1 VANPASAEGEGDPFG
16 KLKALQNK
24 VSLNDFE
31 RRETLH
37 LEEEL
42 SDSESSQ
49 SSVDSNPLSMD
60 SESEMS
66 EFDAQ
71 AFLSQQAPELQSMT
85 SAPSK
90 PVNIVV
96 NSDESW
102 RKLMEVPVK
111 DLLRSLPRMMMPEVK
126 NVVVGPAARPVTSKR
141 ANTEIKRPDPY
152 DPKWKT
158 NVFGFRKA
166 LRDAFRHMPYLD
178 FVAFMDFL
186 LRSLHRIKDA
196 PGSFTWHSNDPSFRF
211 TMGIRG
217 HNKYTTSLLFKMG
230 FVQMTEEY
238 WIWPS

>member
-1 VANPASAEGEGDPFG
+1 
-16 KLKALQNK
+16 
-24 VSLNDFE
+24 
-31 RRETLH
+31 
-37 LEEEL
+37 
-42 SDSESSQ
+42 
-49 SSVDSNPLSMD
+49 
-60 SESEMS
+60 
-66 EFDAQ
+66 
-71 AFLSQQAPELQSMT
+71 
-85 SAPSK
+85 
-90 PVNIVV
+90 
-96 NSDESW
+96 
-102 RKLMEVPVK
+102 
-111 DLLRSLPRMMMPEVK
+111 
-126 NVVVGPAARPVTSKR
+126 VVGPAARPVTSKR

-238 WIWPS
+238 WIWPSVHLKPSETGAPIWGQAAVPRDNPGLDQSRLDDMVSFITQVVSELNHHGKEFTGHVNAHRVHHTLRDK